1 MSTEF
6 TEQIIREAP
15 EIEAYK
21 LALLRDAR
29 GLASQPAG
37 LQQYDADGKPIM
49 ESYDTGEVDADGN
62 PIMGQRPQILLPRQQ
77 IADMSDLQKTALQQ
91 AQSGIGSY
99 QPYMTGATNTLGA
112 AQGTMTNALAN
123 AQPYQS
129 RAAEYLDAA
138 GLGVAGQVSGAQTGI
153 ANALTSGIGATT
165 TAQTGMDA
173 AALGARNIAGQ
184 GIADQL
190 AAYDSISGQVGAAQQ
205 GMGQAGLAAGQVAQG
220 VQAGTGQVVG
230 QLGAGLAG
238 TDAASRAAAARAGG
252 QLDQSTAQGQR
263 LAQSGDRRLMDTTA
277 GMRQSATASWVK
289 I

>member
-21 LALLRDAR
+21 LALLRDAQ

-37 LQQYDADGKPIM
+37 LRQFDPETGAPIM
-49 ESYDTGEVDADGN
+49 ESIQTGVDDAGN
-62 PIMGQRPQILLPRQQ
+62 PIYEQRPQILLPRQQ
-77 IADMSDLQKTALQQ
+77 VADMSDLQKTALQQ
-91 AQSGIGSY
+91 AQAGIGSY
-99 QPYMTGATNTLGA
+99 QPYMTGATDTLGA
-112 AQGTMTNALAN
+112 AQGTMTSALAN

-173 AALGARNIAGQ
+173 AAL
-184 GIADQL
+184 
-190 AAYDSISGQVGAAQQ
+190 SI
-205 GMGQAGLAAGQVAQG
+205 
-220 VQAGTGQVVG
+220 
-230 QLGAGLAG
+230 
-238 TDAASRAAAARAGG
+238 
-252 QLDQSTAQGQR
+252 
-263 LAQSGDRRLMDTTA
+263 
-277 GMRQSATASWVK
+277 
-289 I
+289 